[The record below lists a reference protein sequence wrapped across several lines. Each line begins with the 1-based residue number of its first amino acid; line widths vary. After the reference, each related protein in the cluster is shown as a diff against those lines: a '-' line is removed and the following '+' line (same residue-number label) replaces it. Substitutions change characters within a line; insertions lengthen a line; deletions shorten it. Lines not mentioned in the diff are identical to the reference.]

1 MRTRAFLALPVVL
14 LAATAIPRAAA
25 SDPGVA
31 ALQVGLHTHGL
42 YKGPIDGITGPAT
55 QRAIRKLQAGAR
67 LTIDG
72 VVGPKTRRALGRF
85 AGHRLGQRRLRIGN
99 AGWDVASLQF
109 QLAEHGFPSGTF
121 DGIFGPHID
130 AALRRFQDYAGLKAD
145 GVAGPETLAALRG
158 TAPKLP
164 LPLAW
169 PLTVHVVGSPFGPRD
184 DRWHAGIDLPAPTG
198 TPVYSARAGEV
209 VWAGW
214 RGEYGFMVT
223 VAHGHGERSMYAHL
237 SRIDVRVGVWIGE
250 GVRVGLVGA
259 TGDATGPHLHFE
271 VRQNGTPID
280 PVPLLLGY
288 RSAAGSLK
296 GARSGKRSRRCRAN
310 GDARGRRADP
320 LSARLDRCP

>member
-14 LAATAIPRAAA
+14 LAAIATTPQASA

-31 ALQVGLHTHGL
+31 ALQVGLVARGL
-42 YKGPIDGITGPAT
+42 YTGPIDGITGPST
-55 QRAIRKLQAGAR
+55 QRAIRKLQKRAR
-67 LTIDG
+67 LEIDG

-85 AGHRLGQRRLRIGN
+85 ARHRLGQRQLRLGN

-109 QLAEHGFPSGTF
+109 RLAEHGFPSATF

-130 AALRRFQDYAGLKAD
+130 AALRRFQEWAGLKPD
-145 GVAGPETLAALRG
+145 GVAGPATLAALRRP
-158 TAPKLP
+158 APTIP
-164 LPLAW
+164 LPLSW
-169 PLTVHVVGSPFGPRD
+169 PLTVHVVGSPFGPRG
-184 DRWHAGIDLPAPTG
+184 DRWHTGIDLPAPLR

-214 RGEYGFMVT
+214 RGAYGFLVT

-271 VRQNGTPID
+271 VRVRG
-280 PVPLLLGY
+280 
-288 RSAAGSLK
+288 AA
-296 GARSGKRSRRCRAN
+296 
-310 GDARGRRADP
+310 ADP
-320 LSARLDRCP
+320 MGALP

>member
-14 LAATAIPRAAA
+14 LAATAVPQASA

-55 QRAIRKLQAGAR
+55 QRAIRKLQARAR
-67 LTIDG
+67 LTMDG
-72 VVGPKTRRALGRF
+72 LVGPKTRRALGRF
-85 AGHRLGQRRLRIGN
+85 ARHRLGQRQLRIGYT
-99 AGWDVASLQF
+99 GWDVASLQF
-109 QLAEHGFPSGTF
+109 QLAEHGFPSGNF

-130 AALRRFQDYAGLKAD
+130 SALRRFQEYAKLKPD
-145 GVAGPETLAALRG
+145 GVAGPATLAALRRP
-158 TAPKLP
+158 AAEIP

-169 PLTVHVVGSPFGPRD
+169 PLTVHVVGSPFGPRGE
-184 DRWHAGIDLPAPTG
+184 RWHTGIDLPAPTG

-214 RGEYGFMVT
+214 RGDYGFLVT
-223 VAHGHGERSMYAHL
+223 VAHGHGVRSMYAHL
-237 SRIDVRVGVWIGE
+237 SRMDVRVGVWIGE

-271 VRQNGTPID
+271 VRVHG
-280 PVPLLLGY
+280 
-288 RSAAGSLK
+288 AA
-296 GARSGKRSRRCRAN
+296 
-310 GDARGRRADP
+310 ADP
-320 LSARLDRCP
+320 LGTLP